1 MRSETLPDLSALPPR
16 SRSGG
21 EAAPH
26 QHRTRLDIQE
36 LAQLAQLLNANDRA
50 LRQVH
55 RTTTGP
61 IKHPLWDLKQ
71 ADILAMLNAAAKDS
85 FVPRYRFADQS
96 LLAAPWMPGIN
107 DFADLSIMGFVLS
120 TCRILFGD
128 LVVRQRNRPVKL

>member
-1 MRSETLPDLSALPPR
+1 MQP
-16 SRSGG
+16 
-21 EAAPH
+21 
-26 QHRTRLDIQE
+26 
-36 LAQLAQLLNANDRA
+36 NNDRA

-71 ADILAMLNAAAKDS
+71 ADILAMLNAAAKDR

-120 TCRILFGD
+120 TCSILFGD
-128 LVVRQRNRPVKL
+128 LVFKQRNLSIRVNSSRGRTAPFPSGTQ